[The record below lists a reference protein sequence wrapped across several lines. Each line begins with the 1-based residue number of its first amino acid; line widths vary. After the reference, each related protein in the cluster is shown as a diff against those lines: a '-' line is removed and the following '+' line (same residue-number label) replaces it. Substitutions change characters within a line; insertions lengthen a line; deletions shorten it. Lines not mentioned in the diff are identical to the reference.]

1 MDFITVNQLRV
12 EKPTFNLKDVFMS
25 FKSGPQGPASLTGYS
40 NLLLY
45 KNNLIR

>member
-1 MDFITVNQLRV
+1 MAFIKTFELKV
-12 EKPTFNLKDVFMS
+12 EKPTFTLKDVFMS

-45 KNNLIR
+45 KTNLIR